1 MNTATMVVPIMP
13 DTGYAEISGAAGST
27 DATAVNG
34 TVDSRGGTD
43 RGGIALQ
50 EVTLRTY
57 KMVAKSYLGN
67 ETEEDAIM
75 PILPLL
81 REAMIRSHARGVEN
95 LFLLGNLNTAGSAYT
110 SNAADGLL
118 KLVDA
123 AGSSRFNVSTGLFAA
138 NKLVAADLLSARK
151 KMGKYGLRANDVVYV
166 VSQRGYFE
174 LLEDPEFQDF
184 NVVNTIAT
192 KMTGEVG
199 QIFGSA
205 VMVCDEFP
213 TPAAGGYHAL
223 ALNRRNFVVPRLR
236 GVTVESDYLVED
248 QHRVLVTSQRL
259 GFKEIIEG
267 AASVV
272 AIKYGAAS

>member
-1 MNTATMVVPIMP
+1 
-13 DTGYAEISGAAGST
+13 
-27 DATAVNG
+27 
-34 TVDSRGGTD
+34 
-43 RGGIALQ
+43 
-50 EVTLRTY
+50 
-57 KMVAKSYLGN
+57 
-67 ETEEDAIM
+67 
-75 PILPLL
+75 
-81 REAMIRSHARGVEN
+81 MIRSHARGVEN

-138 NKLVAADLLSARK
+138 NKLVAADLLAARK

-213 TPAAGGYHAL
+213 APAAGGYHAL

-272 AIKYGAAS
+272 AIKYGAAT

>member
-1 MNTATMVVPIMP
+1 
-13 DTGYAEISGAAGST
+13 
-27 DATAVNG
+27 
-34 TVDSRGGTD
+34 
-43 RGGIALQ
+43 
-50 EVTLRTY
+50 
-57 KMVAKSYLGN
+57 
-67 ETEEDAIM
+67 
-75 PILPLL
+75 
-81 REAMIRSHARGVEN
+81 
-95 LFLLGNLNTAGSAYT
+95 
-110 SNAADGLL
+110 
-118 KLVDA
+118 
-123 AGSSRFNVSTGLFAA
+123 
-138 NKLVAADLLSARK
+138 
-151 KMGKYGLRANDVVYV
+151 MGKYGLRANDVVYV

-213 TPAAGGYHAL
+213 APAAGGYHAL

-248 QHRVLVTSQRL
+248 QHRVIVTSQRL